1 MSRVIFSLKIGGMN
15 NADWIYI
22 LRLHILRCNVRQLE
36 FDMNFLTIGIPFEAA
51 VPLANSVIGAASTMS
66 RPLLG
71 LGVFATL
78 LVLLKPLV
86 AALYQGSL
94 HVAAVS
100 KLIEERHSQVRMD
113 DRLAIDRYARS
124 IQNQQPTLA
133 AELRSIASRD

>member
-1 MSRVIFSLKIGGMN
+1 MFRVIFSLRIGGMN

-22 LRLHILRCNVRQLE
+22 LRLHILRRNVGSMELN
-36 FDMNFLTIGIPFEAA
+36 MNFLTIGISFEAA
-51 VPLANSVIGAASTMS
+51 VPLANSVIGAASAMS

-78 LVLLKPLV
+78 LVLFKPLITTLYRGGLHL
-86 AALYQGSL
+86 AA
-94 HVAAVS
+94 AR

-113 DRLAIDRYARS
+113 DQLAIDRYARS